1 MFANFLY
8 FIIALIIYTTS
19 ELFETADN
27 ISNFDN
33 IVLFYSLIINILF
46 VVVCHTAFNRLRK
59 KVDKNPYGYFDHLIN
74 DYISRLSTLAL
85 IIFAINIYGLKL
97 NLFFS
102 GIKFFDLVPTVEA
115 IIFLGLFLFYLIIIW
130 DAAYGVQKQNFV
142 GKLSKK

>member
-27 ISNFDN
+27 ISNLDN